1 MANDYSKDV
10 IAWFE
15 IKLNTINFYFAIDL
29 SQDSMERSVIVNWN
43 HDFLQAPIFSSYKTI
58 SISIEKKQAHQYKI
72 F

>member
-58 SISIEKKQAHQYKI
+58 TISIEKNRPNTKPI